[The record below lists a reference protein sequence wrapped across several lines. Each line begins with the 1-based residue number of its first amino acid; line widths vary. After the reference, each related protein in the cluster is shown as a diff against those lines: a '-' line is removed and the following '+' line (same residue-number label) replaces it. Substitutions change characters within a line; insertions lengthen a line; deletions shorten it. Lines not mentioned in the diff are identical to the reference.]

1 MRKELI
7 AALAV
12 VGSVA
17 TVGYLNA
24 ESFSQSS
31 SFLSVSGPEAAFNHY
46 IAKFGK
52 SYGTKEEYNF
62 RLQQFITNFNIVNS
76 HNAENAIDH
85 GFFMGL
91 NVFSDWHDNEFQSM
105 LGLNVP
111 ETALNSSPVSL

>member
-7 AALAV
+7 ASLAV
-12 VGSVA
+12 VGTVA

-24 ESFSQSS
+24 DAFSQSS
-31 SFLSVSGPEAAFNHY
+31 SFLQVSGPEAAFNQY

-62 RLQQFITNFNIVNS
+62 RLQNFLESYEFIMT
-76 HNAENAIDH
+76 HNTENASEQ

-91 NVFSDWHDNEFQSM
+91 NQFSDMHESEYKQM
-105 LGLNVP
+105 LGLKVP
-111 ETALNSSPVSL
+111 STESNSTPGY